1 MSGAKIAVL
10 PKISF
15 INHLSPHMGRMARKL
30 IHKSSRKAG
39 QSPGTLLHIGAKQ
52 IETPRIS
59 IFDYGARQLN
69 ERKTASVEECLA
81 FRESPTVTW
90 LNVIGLH
97 NPEIVSKI
105 GLCFGMHPLV
115 QEDILNTNQ
124 RPKIEDYEDYLY
136 TVVKMLSYDEKTNEL
151 DIEQVSLILGKN
163 FVITFQEKEGDVF
176 NPLRER
182 LKNPE
187 GKTRKAGADYLYY
200 ALLDTIVDSYF
211 IILEKIGEKIEA
223 LEEALVKHPRNETL
237 QEIHALKREMIYLR
251 KSVWPLREVVSTL
264 ERGESKLISKPTMVY
279 LRDAYDHTIQVID
292 TVETFRDML
301 SGMVDLYLSSLSN
314 RMNEVMKVLTVIAT
328 IFIPLTFIAGV
339 YGMNFKYM
347 PELSHPLGYFAV
359 WGVMLVV
366 AGTMF
371 LYFRKKKWL

>member
-1 MSGAKIAVL
+1 
-10 PKISF
+10 
-15 INHLSPHMGRMARKL
+15 MARKL

-39 QSPGTLLHIGAKQ
+39 QSPGTLLHIGKRKMDAPKITAIDYDAKQ
-52 IETPRIS
+52 LEEKGS
-59 IFDYGARQLN
+59 
-69 ERKTASVEECLA
+69 ASVGECLA
-81 FRESPTVTW
+81 FKETPTVTW

-97 NPEIVSKI
+97 DSELVSRI
-105 GLCFGMHPLV
+105 GSCFGMHPLV
-115 QEDILNTNQ
+115 LEDILNTNQ
-124 RPKIEDYEDYLY
+124 RPKIEDYKDYLY
-136 TVVKMLSYDEKTNEL
+136 TVLKMLSYDEKRNEL

-163 FVITFQEKEGDVF
+163 FVIIFQEREGDVF

-200 ALLDTIVDSYF
+200 ALLDAIVDSYF
-211 IILEKIGEKIEA
+211 AILENIGEKIEV
-223 LEEALVKHPRNETL
+223 LEEELVKHPKNETL
-237 QEIHALKREMIYLR
+237 QEVHVLKREMIYLR

-264 ERGESKLISKPTMVY
+264 ERGESELIKETTMVY

-328 IFIPLTFIAGV
+328 IFIPLTFVTGI
-339 YGMNFKYM
+339 YGMNFEQM
-347 PELSHPLGYFAV
+347 PELSHPLGYPAV
-359 WGVMLVV
+359 LALMAVV
-366 AGTMF
+366 GIGMAA
-371 LYFRKKKWL
+371 YFRRKGWL